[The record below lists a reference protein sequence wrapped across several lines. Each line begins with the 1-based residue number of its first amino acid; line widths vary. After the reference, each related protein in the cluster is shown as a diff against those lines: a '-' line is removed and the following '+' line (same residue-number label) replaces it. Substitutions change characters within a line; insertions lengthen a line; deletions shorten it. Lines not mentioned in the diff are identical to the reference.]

1 MGATHNAV
9 FTELA
14 ARGHADKLLVCENIE
29 ESTVCFW
36 RFIYE
41 KYLPMALEPIDFDA
55 TASQA
60 RFGGSAKYQFPRQGD
75 LAWHTYAKIS
85 IPGLVGIKDNKVLRD
100 ADAPCYNN
108 AIGYRLLKNVTLA
121 IGGTVIDTVTD
132 TFMYV
137 WDALTG
143 GANSFSKQMVGKF
156 ETLEEQRNWAKRSH
170 TLWVPLPFSFCR
182 DSGLALPIVAL
193 TFHQVVLEVDFCS
206 RADAIINPLGAQ
218 LYVRP
223 DGLTD
228 DAIDTGL
235 SNGSLSLAPL
245 QEGDLHCNIEST
257 YVYLENEE
265 RNMFGKNAFSSLFDE
280 LQVIPSQAYYAAP
293 GATETTPSVK
303 HTTRLQFNN
312 SVYEYIW
319 VVRSEGRKNANYFDF
334 SGPVDKASG
343 LVLDPVR
350 EATVKFANTPRVQ
363 TRPGAYFRLVQPYQ
377 YHKNPSSTNEFIYV
391 WSYAQDPES
400 KHPTGGANHN
410 RIDGVQLELA
420 LDPRIF
426 SPENPNAEVLVFAR
440 SKNLNTFKYGMIHK
454 KLG

>member
-14 ARGHADKLLVCENIE
+14 ARGHADKILVA
-29 ESTVCFW
+29 ESVDESSVCFW
-36 RFIYE
+36 RFVFE
-41 KYLPMALEPIDFDA
+41 KYLPMALEPVDFDA

-75 LAWHTYAKIS
+75 LAWHTYAKIN
-85 IPGLVGIKDNKVLRD
+85 IPAIVGIRD
-100 ADAPCYNN
+100 GRAVRGEDAVYWDN
-108 AIGYRLLKNVTLA
+108 AIGYRLLRNVTLA
-121 IGGTVIDTVTD
+121 IGGTVIDNVTD
-132 TFMYV
+132 TFMYA
-137 WDALTG
+137 WDYLTG
-143 GANSFSKQMVGKF
+143 GNNNFTKQMVGKF
-156 ETLEEQRNWAKRSH
+156 DTVEEQQQFAKRSH

-193 TFHQVVLEVDFCS
+193 TFHQVVLEVDFCN
-206 RADAIINPLGAQ
+206 RADAIKNKTNAQ
-218 LYVRP
+218 VYVRP

-228 DAIDTGL
+228 DQIDAGIAAGT
-235 SNGSLSLAPL
+235 LSLAPL

-265 RNMFGKNAFSSLFDE
+265 RNMFGRNAFSSLYDE

-293 GATETTPSVK
+293 GATEATPSVK
-303 HTTRLQFNN
+303 HTVRLQFNN

-319 VVRSEGRKNANYFDF
+319 VVRSEGRKDSNYFDF
-334 SGPVDKASG
+334 SGPIDKASG

-350 EATVKFANTPRVQ
+350 EATIKFANTPRVQ

-377 YHKNPSSTNEFIYV
+377 YHKNSSNTNEFIYV

-400 KHPTGGANHN
+400 RHPTGGANHN

-426 SPENPNAEVLVFAR
+426 APESPNAEVLVFAR